1 MIWHNLFGILKGRA
15 ARGVLFALVLLPLLA
30 LAASCGMFG
39 GDTASTTGKTGGVL
53 KVGMLSD
60 HTTFDVPL
68 IVGMPDI
75 ATIPHLY
82 DGLVM
87 RNPDLTLQPMLA
99 ESWSTNSDGT
109 QWTFNLRKGVKFHH
123 GKEFKAED
131 VIFTYN
137 RLFEV
142 ESPLASVMAKPTN
155 MVAVDD
161 HTIRFE
167 FDSPNAVLLE
177 ALVKYHAPI
186 TPSDVDP
193 ARFATEEFGTGPYIM
208 TEHIIGER
216 TVFKKNEDYWWD
228 GHPLVDELIF
238 VFVDSPEARAEA
250 LKAGTVDVIF
260 DLDMESVPGL
270 EANENTLVVTAPSGG
285 YLSLAMD
292 VREPPFDNVL
302 VRRALQAVTDR
313 QAILQAAQ
321 FGRGGIAY
329 DHPITA
335 GDPVFND
342 SCKPPAYDPELAKR
356 LLAEAGYPDGI
367 DLTLHTSSSGGGAM
381 IPMATVMKEKAAPA
395 GINIEIKN
403 VPETAYWSEVWLI
416 EPFTTVWWGGRP
428 PYEAFSVVYASGG
441 SWNESHWDNAD
452 ADRLLKAAQSAGD
465 LEAQKEIFGELQ
477 CLVVKE
483 VPRILP
489 VFRPVLLG
497 MTKEVRGLE
506 PMWDA
511 TLSLH
516 RAWLD
521 K

>member
-1 MIWHNLFGILKGRA
+1 MTWQNLFWILKGRA

-30 LAASCGMFG
+30 LAASCGDDD
-39 GDTASTTGKTGGVL
+39 GDTAGTTGGTL

-75 ATIPHLY
+75 AAIPHMY

-99 ESWSTNSDGT
+99 ESWSANADGT

-142 ESPLASVMAKPTN
+142 DSPLASVMAKPTAI
-155 MVAVDD
+155 VAVDD
-161 HTIRFE
+161 HTVRFE
-167 FDSPNAVLLE
+167 FDAPNAVLLE

-186 TPSDVDP
+186 TPSDVDVT
-193 ARFATEEFGTGPYIM
+193 RFATEEFGTGPYKM
-208 TEHIIGER
+208 TENIIGER
-216 TVFKKNEDYWWD
+216 TVFTKNEDYWWE
-228 GHPLVDELIF
+228 GHPLVDEVIF
-238 VFVDSPEARAEA
+238 VYVDSPEARAEA

-270 EANENTLVVTAPSGG
+270 EANEETIVVTAPSGG
-285 YLSLAMD
+285 YLDLAMD
-292 VREPPFDNVL
+292 VRVAPFDNVL

-335 GDPVFND
+335 GDPVFNS
-342 SCKPPAYDPELAKR
+342 SCKPPDYDPELAKS
-356 LLAEAGYPDGI
+356 LLAEAGYADGL
-367 DLTLHTSSSGGGAM
+367 DLTLFTSSSGGGAM

-403 VPETAYWSEVWLI
+403 VPETAYWSDVWLQ

-428 PYEAFSVVYASGG
+428 PYEAFSVVYASGAA
-441 SWNESHWDNAD
+441 WNESHWDNTD
-452 ADRLLKAAQSAGD
+452 ADRLLKEAQSAGD
-465 LEAQKEIFGELQ
+465 LAAQKEIFGELQ

-483 VPRILP
+483 VPRIIP

-497 MTKEVRGLE
+497 MRKDVRDLE